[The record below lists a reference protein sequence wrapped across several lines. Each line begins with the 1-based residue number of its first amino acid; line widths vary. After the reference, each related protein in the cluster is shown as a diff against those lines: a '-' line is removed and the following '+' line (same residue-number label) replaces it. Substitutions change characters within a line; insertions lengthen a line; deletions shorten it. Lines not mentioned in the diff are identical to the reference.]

1 MIDLRSDTLTKP
13 TDEMRAVMAAAEV
26 GDDVYGEDPT
36 VNDLEAHVAG
46 LLGMQSAMFVAS
58 GTQSNLCAI
67 LAHCQRG
74 DEYLVGQSAHT
85 YRYEAGGAAVL
96 GGIQPQPI
104 EMRADGTMALADIE
118 RYIKPKPNMN
128 HFANSKLLCIEN
140 TKDGAIL
147 PADYVRDAQSLGR
160 ANDLSLHLDGA
171 RLWNAAV
178 GSNVSPAAIAAGFDT
193 VSVCLSKG
201 LGAPVGSVLAGRADL
216 VDEARRWRKM
226 LGGGLRQA
234 GILAAAGRYAVD
246 HHLARLADDHAN
258 AARLAEGLADLDGL
272 KVTGRNT
279 SMVFVERLSDQEAAA
294 GLGEADAFSQALAA
308 EGVIAPGGTSM
319 RLVCHL
325 DVSSADV
332 ETVIG
337 AFGRALAA

>member
-36 VNDLEAHVAG
+36 VNKLEAHVAQ
-46 LLGMQSAMFVAS
+46 LLGTESAMFAAS

-104 EMRADGTMALADIE
+104 EMGADGTMALADIE

-147 PADYVRDAQSLGR
+147 PADYVRDAQALGR
-160 ANDLSLHLDGA
+160 SHDLSLHLDGA

-178 GSNVSPAAIAAGFDT
+178 GSGVAPAELAAGFDSI
-193 VSVCLSKG
+193 SVCLSKG
-201 LGAPVGSVLAGRADL
+201 LGAPVGSVLAGRADV

-234 GILAAAGRYAVD
+234 GVLAAAGIYAID
-246 HHLARLADDHAN
+246 HHLERLADDHEN
-258 AARLAEGLADLDGL
+258 AARLAEGLATLDGL
-272 KVTGRNT
+272 EVTGQNT
-279 SMVFVERLSDQEAAA
+279 SMVFVRRLDAGDAAA
-294 GLGEADAFSQALAA
+294 GLGESDAFSSALA
-308 EGVIAPGGTSM
+308 ERGVVTPGGTTM

-325 DVSSADV
+325 GVSAADI
-332 ETVIG
+332 ETVID
-337 AFGRALAA
+337 AFGHALAA

>member
-13 TDEMRAVMAAAEV
+13 NDEMRALMAAAEV

-36 VNDLEAHVAG
+36 VNELEVHVAD
-46 LLGMQSAMFVAS
+46 LLGMEAAMFAAS

-104 EMRADGTMALADIE
+104 EMGADGTMALADIE

-147 PADYVRDAQSLGR
+147 PADYVRDAQALAR

-178 GSNVSPAAIAAGFDT
+178 GSGVTPAEIAAGFDS

-201 LGAPVGSVLAGRADL
+201 LGAPVGSVLVGRAD
-216 VDEARRWRKM
+216 VVGEARRWRKM

-234 GILAAAGRYAVD
+234 GILAAAGRYAID
-246 HHLARLADDHAN
+246 HQLERLADDHAN
-258 AARLAEGLADLDGL
+258 AARLAEGLGELDGL
-272 KVTGRNT
+272 NVTAQNT
-279 SMVFVERLSDQEAAA
+279 CMVFVERTDAGDAAT
-294 GLGEADAFSQALAA
+294 GLGEGDAFSDALA
-308 EGVIAPGGTSM
+308 EHGVVTAGGTTM

-325 DVSSADV
+325 DVSADDI
-332 ETVIG
+332 ETVID
-337 AFGRALAA
+337 AFKAALAA

>member
-13 TDEMRAVMAAAEV
+13 TDEMRAIMAAAEV

-36 VNDLEAHVAG
+36 VNDLEAHVAA
-46 LLGMQSAMFVAS
+46 LLDMEAAMFVAS

-104 EMRADGTMALADIE
+104 EMGADGTMALTDIE

-147 PADYVRDAQSLGR
+147 PADYVRDAQALGR

-178 GSNVSPAAIAAGFDT
+178 GSGVAPAEIAAGFDT

-201 LGAPVGSVLAGRADL
+201 LGAPVGSVLVGRADL
-216 VDEARRWRKM
+216 IDEARRWRKM

-234 GILAAAGRYAVD
+234 GILAAAGRHAVD
-246 HHLARLADDHAN
+246 HHLERLADDHAN
-258 AARLAEGLADLDGL
+258 AARLAEGLNALDGL
-272 KVTGRNT
+272 KVTGQNT
-279 SMVFVERLSDQEAAA
+279 SMVFVERLDTGQAPT
-294 GLGEADAFSQALAA
+294 GLGESDAFSTALADH
-308 EGVIAPGGTSM
+308 GVVVPGGTAM

-325 DVSSADV
+325 DVSTDDV

-337 AFGRALAA
+337 AFGVALTA

>member
-13 TDEMRAVMAAAEV
+13 NDEMRAVMAAAEV

-36 VNDLEAHVAG
+36 VNELEAHVAD
-46 LLGMQSAMFVAS
+46 LLGMEAAMFVSS

-85 YRYEAGGAAVL
+85 YRYEAGGPAVL

-104 EMRADGTMALADIE
+104 EVAADGTIPLADIE

-128 HFANSKLLCIEN
+128 HFANSKMLSLEN

-147 PADYVRDAQSLGR
+147 PAQYVRDAQALAR

-178 GSNVSPAAIAAGFDT
+178 GSGVAPAEIAAGFDT

-201 LGAPVGSVLAGRADL
+201 LGAPVGSVLVGRADL
-216 VDEARRWRKM
+216 VSEARRWRKM

-234 GILAAAGRYAVD
+234 GLLAAAGRFAID
-246 HHLARLADDHAN
+246 HQYERLADDHAN
-258 AARLAEGLADLDGL
+258 AARLAQGLAALEGLT
-272 KVTGRNT
+272 VTGQNT
-279 SMVFVERLSDQEAAA
+279 CMVFVERSDAGGAPA
-294 GLGEADAFSQALAA
+294 GLGEGDAFSSVLA
-308 EGVIAPGGTSM
+308 EHGVTVPGGTAM

-325 DVSSADV
+325 DVSADDV

-337 AFGRALAA
+337 AFAAALAG

>member
-13 TDEMRAVMAAAEV
+13 TDEMRALMAAAEV

-36 VNDLEAHVAG
+36 VNELEAHVAA
-46 LLGMQSAMFVAS
+46 LLDMESAVFVAS

-104 EMRADGTMALADIE
+104 EMGADGAMSLADIE

-147 PADYVRDAQSLGR
+147 PADYVRDAQALGR

-178 GSNVSPAAIAAGFDT
+178 GSGVAPAEIAAGFDT

-201 LGAPVGSVLAGRADL
+201 LGAPVGSVLVGRSDL
-216 VDEARRWRKM
+216 IAEARRWRKM

-234 GILAAAGRYAVD
+234 GILAAAGRHAVD
-246 HHLARLADDHAN
+246 HHVERLAEDHAN
-258 AARLAEGLADLDGL
+258 AARLAEGLGALEGL
-272 KVTGRNT
+272 KVTAQNT
-279 SMVFVERLSDQEAAA
+279 SMVFIERVVDGATPA
-294 GLGEADAFSQALAA
+294 GLGESDAFSAALA
-308 EGVIAPGGTSM
+308 EQGVVVPGGASM

-325 DVSSADV
+325 DVSADDV

-337 AFGRALAA
+337 AFRIALAA

>member
-13 TDEMRAVMAAAEV
+13 TDEMRALMAAAEV

-36 VNDLEAHVAG
+36 VNELEAHVAN
-46 LLGMQSAMFVAS
+46 LLGMEAAMFVAS

-104 EMRADGTMALADIE
+104 EMGADGTMALADIA

-147 PADYVRDAQSLGR
+147 PADYVRDAQALGR

-178 GSNVSPAAIAAGFDT
+178 GSGVAPAEIAAGFDT

-216 VDEARRWRKM
+216 VSEARRWRKM

-234 GILAAAGRYAVD
+234 GILAAAGRYAID
-246 HHLARLADDHAN
+246 HQLERLADDHAN
-258 AARLAEGLADLDGL
+258 AARLAEGLGNLDGL
-272 KVTGRNT
+272 HVTGQNT
-279 SMVFVERLSDQEAAA
+279 SMVFVERLDASDGPS
-294 GLGEADAFSQALAA
+294 GLGEGDAFTDVLAA
-308 EGVIAPGGTSM
+308 HGVVAPGGTTM

-325 DVSSADV
+325 DVSADDI

-337 AFGRALAA
+337 AFEAALSA

>member
-1 MIDLRSDTLTKP
+1 MIDLRSDTLTTP
-13 TDEMRAVMAAAEV
+13 TDAMRKVMADAEV

-36 VNDLEAHVAG
+36 VNDLEAHVAD
-46 LLGMQSAMFVAS
+46 LLGKEAGMFVAT

-85 YRYEAGGAAVL
+85 YKYEAGGAAVL

-104 EMRADGTMALADIE
+104 EVAADGTIALADIE
-118 RYIKPKPNMN
+118 RYIKPKPNMH
-128 HFANSKLLCIEN
+128 HFANSKLLCLEN

-147 PADYVRDAQSLGR
+147 PADYVREAQALGR
-160 ANDLSLHLDGA
+160 SHGLSLHLDGA

-178 GSNVSPAAIAAGFDT
+178 GSGVAPSVIAEGFDT

-201 LGAPVGSVLAGRADL
+201 LGAPVGSVLVGRADL

-226 LGGGLRQA
+226 LGGGMRQA
-234 GILAAAGRYAVD
+234 GILAAAGRHAVD
-246 HHLARLADDHAN
+246 HHLERLADDHAN
-258 AARLAEGLADLDGL
+258 AATLAERLAAIDGL
-272 KVTGRNT
+272 RVVGQNT
-279 SMVFVERLSDQEAAA
+279 NMVFVERADDGGDAP
-294 GLGEADAFSQALAA
+294 GLGEGDAFSDALLAA
-308 EGVIAPGGTSM
+308 GVKAPGGPTM

-325 DVSSADV
+325 GVSTDDLDTIV
-332 ETVIG
+332 D
-337 AFGRALAA
+337 AFGTALAA

>member
-13 TDEMRAVMAAAEV
+13 TDEMRAVMASAEV

-36 VNDLEAHVAG
+36 VNGLEAHVAE
-46 LLGMQSAMFVAS
+46 LLGMEAAMFVAS

-74 DEYLVGQSAHT
+74 DEYLVGQTAHT

-104 EMRADGTMALADIE
+104 EMGADGTMALADIE

-147 PADYVRDAQSLGR
+147 PAGYVRDAQALGR

-178 GSNVSPAAIAAGFDT
+178 GSGVAPAEIAAGFDT

-216 VDEARRWRKM
+216 VAEARRWRKM

-234 GILAAAGRYAVD
+234 GILAAAGRFAID
-246 HHLARLADDHAN
+246 HQLERLAEDHAN
-258 AARLAEGLADLDGL
+258 AARLADGLRDLDGL
-272 KVTGRNT
+272 SVTAQNT
-279 SMVFVERLSDQEAAA
+279 SMVFVERTDASDEPT
-294 GLGEADAFSQALAA
+294 GLGEGDAFSSALADH
-308 EGVIAPGGTSM
+308 GVIAPGGTTM
-319 RLVCHL
+319 RLICHL
-325 DVSSADV
+325 DVSADDV

-337 AFGRALAA
+337 AFRAALAQ